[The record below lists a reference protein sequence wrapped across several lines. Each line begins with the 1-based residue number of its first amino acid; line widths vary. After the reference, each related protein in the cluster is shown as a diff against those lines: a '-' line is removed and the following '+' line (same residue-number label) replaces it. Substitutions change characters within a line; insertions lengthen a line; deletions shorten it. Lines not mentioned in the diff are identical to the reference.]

1 MKRPV
6 PSTGEAAR
14 YDAVFDE
21 VSQIVEA
28 ARRSAARSVNAVMTA
43 AYWLIGRHVVEL
55 EQEGRSR
62 AEYGKETV
70 DRLAADLSARY
81 GRGLLDR

>member
-14 YDAVFDE
+14 SDAVFDE

-28 ARRSAARSVNAVMTA
+28 ARRSAARSVTAVMTA
-43 AYWLIGRHVVEL
+43 GYWLSGRQVV
-55 EQEGRSR
+55 
-62 AEYGKETV
+62 
-70 DRLAADLSARY
+70 
-81 GRGLLDR
+81 